1 MKNEKSQSFLGRKLF
16 DLQEAVVLLD
26 VYLTE
31 VKQGSSFTSAAELA
45 SGRLRV
51 LAEENGKILDDSFR
65 SPTGL
70 INRLRSIA
78 SIYEGAESKGAPGT
92 IVFAEAVDVY
102 KNNRVRYNELL
113 KSSKEKIS
121 VKAKWS
127 SNSTKFNK
135 TKFVRNSGDLKLKNQ
150 YSDSFTLVYYALKN
164 ITCSDKTGVTPTD
177 VFEALDKRILRK
189 DVAAVLAEASWS
201 RQIRRGHYVFYD
213 KKQEDRRQKQMEE
226 KQKAVEQEFLKWLPS
241 VVSPFKIEEIRKSY
255 LQINTILIKKKV
267 LTQPLTNVTM
277 IGQIEE
283 ALKQTKKS
291 FANKRLRETAITLL
305 TAYLSYLREKKN
317 TMSAEK
323 LKPEVDIQDDWIRF
337 DFTNVRDF
345 ERTIP
350 VYCYVDGNVIE
361 GKNWARILVGITEQ
375 EISKNNPA
383 LAELYKVSLATQRKD
398 RPFIMKERIE
408 GLNCSRLSNGYWL
421 NVNYSIPRLMEQIQA
436 LCLHCGYQKERVFI
450 YGIAKG
456 KTSSRSEN
464 AISSQS
470 GYGVTIEKAEE
481 YLRKMNLQGA
491 TVKELIDVVQPGA
504 AVSPTMKALD
514 ESLNIISMPGNRYV
528 HIDSFVD
535 LNEAEEKL
543 GNILKT
549 HFTQFGGYSNN
560 QLLFGAASRDLSM
573 FLNDNDCENIDA
585 VYAIARFLFEK
596 KAVARKPY
604 KFYSPHIFETEPD
617 FPMTLRGLMINL
629 ARNNGGVLL
638 ATEAKNYLQKTMLT
652 YGGMGQLLQIG
663 SANTFLMYDSERY
676 LLSEKLGI
684 DDAWCSRMHDRMDD
698 LFRQAN
704 VAYVIPRDINTNWLR
719 TLPLL
724 PQGLAWTHLLLQEVL
739 NKYPAIGFKS
749 ISPDLNQ
756 AHDTLSAA
764 FVPLESP
771 LQSFP
776 DVVTLFMEEH
786 HTLPM
791 RMDGEE
797 LRIELR
803 DAGMLQAGEMIYA
816 LPKALDDYRFAWSN
830 ENKTVYVRGN

>member
-1 MKNEKSQSFLGRKLF
+1 
-16 DLQEAVVLLD
+16 
-26 VYLTE
+26 
-31 VKQGSSFTSAAELA
+31 
-45 SGRLRV
+45 
-51 LAEENGKILDDSFR
+51 
-65 SPTGL
+65 
-70 INRLRSIA
+70 
-78 SIYEGAESKGAPGT
+78 
-92 IVFAEAVDVY
+92 
-102 KNNRVRYNELL
+102 
-113 KSSKEKIS
+113 
-121 VKAKWS
+121 
-127 SNSTKFNK
+127 
-135 TKFVRNSGDLKLKNQ
+135 
-150 YSDSFTLVYYALKN
+150 
-164 ITCSDKTGVTPTD
+164 
-177 VFEALDKRILRK
+177 
-189 DVAAVLAEASWS
+189 
-201 RQIRRGHYVFYD
+201 
-213 KKQEDRRQKQMEE
+213 
-226 KQKAVEQEFLKWLPS
+226 
-241 VVSPFKIEEIRKSY
+241 
-255 LQINTILIKKKV
+255 
-267 LTQPLTNVTM
+267 
-277 IGQIEE
+277 
-283 ALKQTKKS
+283 
-291 FANKRLRETAITLL
+291 
-305 TAYLSYLREKKN
+305 
-317 TMSAEK
+317 
-323 LKPEVDIQDDWIRF
+323 
-337 DFTNVRDF
+337 
-345 ERTIP
+345 
-350 VYCYVDGNVIE
+350 
-361 GKNWARILVGITEQ
+361 
-375 EISKNNPA
+375 
-383 LAELYKVSLATQRKD
+383 
-398 RPFIMKERIE
+398 
-408 GLNCSRLSNGYWL
+408 
-421 NVNYSIPRLMEQIQA
+421 
-436 LCLHCGYQKERVFI
+436 
-450 YGIAKG
+450 
-456 KTSSRSEN
+456 
-464 AISSQS
+464 
-470 GYGVTIEKAEE
+470 
-481 YLRKMNLQGA
+481 
-491 TVKELIDVVQPGA
+491 
-504 AVSPTMKALD
+504 
-514 ESLNIISMPGNRYV
+514 
-528 HIDSFVD
+528 
-535 LNEAEEKL
+535 
-543 GNILKT
+543 
-549 HFTQFGGYSNN
+549 
-560 QLLFGAASRDLSM
+560 M

-704 VAYVIPRDINTNWLR
+704 VAYVIPRDINISWLR
-719 TLPLL
+719 TLPAL